1 MNSGVGPADHRV
13 ELARGWDIWRTTAL
27 RGTGFP
33 FRLLDA
39 LVSNETFEAASAF
52 LERRDAF
59 ERQCKALLDACVAAL
74 PGESKTELRQLRKA
88 IKRLRRHEAPESLS
102 EREGL
107 QEHLSLLK
115 STLAAR
121 QAAQET
127 LATMYDQA
135 MQRALEKLR
144 ATGSDPLFR
153 EALLWQNPSVIKT
166 ALEPLQRHAGRG
178 MDSDDRQHGLLLAR
192 YLQRYCSKNETIG
205 FFGPV
210 AWARIG
216 DEPKLLQL
224 RPGADLVAGRET
236 HFEFRAIQA
245 LADRLAAD
253 PRVRPWVAPRLSPA
267 WRITPEYAFGPGGQR
282 LPMTEVQYALLQ
294 HVDGQTAAIE
304 LPARLGLAGDAA
316 VAEVLQFLGAL
327 AEAGIVIW
335 RLALPVVPRPERYLQ
350 RALESIGEPTLREAA
365 LAGLDSLV
373 QARNGLAT
381 AAGDP
386 AKLSERLS
394 ALQAEFTRLTG
405 NPAQQQKRGG
415 QAGRA
420 LVYEDCVRDVD
431 CRLGQ
436 PLLEHLGAPLAL
448 VLRSARWF
456 TRQLA
461 RQYSEFV
468 RAEVASLAREQGASG
483 VPLERVW
490 RHLQEQH
497 DIVLLIIDDVV
508 EQLTEAWSGLLL
520 AGAAPGTRVMEWD
533 STDLQQRVKAV
544 FPAEAPGWH
553 GARYHSP
560 DIMIAAASAD
570 DIRDDEFLLVLGE
583 LHAAWNTL
591 LQQIFLDL
599 HPAPDHLLA
608 DVALDQP
615 EPELVAVPPGNM
627 GGHRRL
633 NDPGTPHD
641 MHFEYDGTPSWR
653 SQDQVLPIAELLV
666 EVTDKGLEVRTRDGS
681 RRFPGSAFFGPQLR
695 SFCARRFR
703 LLPALPHTPRV
714 VVDRLVINR
723 ETWRFDVQELA
734 FASATA
740 PLERYAGFCSFAA
753 QHSFQ
758 RWTFVRTHR
767 EKKPVYVDLH
777 SPMLVEV
784 AMKLVRAAAGDEAGW
799 VSISEMLPSPE
810 QLWLTDGE
818 GERYCSELR
827 TAILDQARYE
837 AEPGLW

>member
-1 MNSGVGPADHRV
+1 LKAASEPVGHRV
-13 ELARGWDIWRTTAL
+13 ELAQGWDIWRTIAL

-33 FRLLDA
+33 FHLLDD
-39 LVSNETFEAASAF
+39 LVSPEAFEAASAV
-52 LERRDAF
+52 LERQDAF
-59 ERQCKALLDACVAAL
+59 ERQCAALRDACVAKL

-88 IKRLRRHEAPESLS
+88 IKRLRRHEAPESLPQ
-102 EREGL
+102 REGL
-107 QEHLSLLK
+107 QQHLSLLK
-115 STLAAR
+115 STLAAL
-121 QAAQET
+121 QAAQE
-127 LATMYDQA
+127 AFAEVYDET
-135 MQRALEKLR
+135 MQRTLEKLR
-144 ATGSDPLFR
+144 DTGDDPLFR
-153 EALLWQNPSVIKT
+153 EALLWQNPSVIET

-178 MDSDDRQHGLLLAR
+178 MDSDNRQHGLLLAR
-192 YLQRYCSKNETIG
+192 YLQRYCSKNESIG

-224 RPGADLVAGRET
+224 RPGTGLVAGRET

-253 PRVRPWVAPRLSPA
+253 PRVRPWLAPRLSPA

-294 HVDGQTAAIE
+294 HVDGQAAAIE
-304 LPARLGLAGDAA
+304 LPAQWGLAGDAA

-350 RALESIGEPTLREAA
+350 RALESIGEPSLRDSA
-365 LAGLDSLV
+365 LAGLNSLV
-373 QARNGLAT
+373 KARDDLAV

-386 AKLSERLS
+386 AKLSARLH

-456 TRQLA
+456 TRQLT

-468 RAEVASLAREQGASG
+468 RAEMASLAREQGASA
-483 VPLERVW
+483 VPLERLW

-520 AGAAPGTRVMEWD
+520 AGAAPGTRVIEWD
-533 STDLQQRVKAV
+533 STDLQQPVEAV
-544 FPAEAPGWH
+544 FPAEAPGWP

-560 DIMIAAASAD
+560 DIMIAANSAD
-570 DIRDDEFLLVLGE
+570 DIQDGDFLLVLGE
-583 LHAAWNTL
+583 LHAAGNTL

-599 HPAPDHLLA
+599 HPEAEQLLA
-608 DVALDQP
+608 DVAMDQP

-627 GGHRRL
+627 GGHRRVY
-633 NDPGTPHD
+633 DPATPHD
-641 MHFEYDGTPSWR
+641 VHFEYDDTPSWR
-653 SQDQVLPIAELLV
+653 SRDQVLPIAELLV
-666 EVTDKGLEVRTRDGS
+666 EVTDQGLEVRTRDGS
-681 RRFPGSAFFGPQLR
+681 RRFPGSAFLGPQLR
-695 SFCARRFR
+695 SFSARRFR
-703 LLPALPHTPRV
+703 LLPTQSHTPRV
-714 VVDRLVINR
+714 VLDRLVINR
-723 ETWRFDVQELA
+723 ETWRFDVDELG
-734 FASATA
+734 FASATE
-740 PLERYAGFCSFAA
+740 PLARYTGFVDFAA
-753 QHSFQ
+753 RHDFP
-758 RWTFVRTHR
+758 RWTYLRTHR
-767 EKKPVYVDLH
+767 EKKPVYLDLH

-784 AMKLVRAAAGDEAGW
+784 AIKLVRTAARDEGGW
-799 VSISEMLPSPE
+799 VSVSEMLPTPE
-810 QLWLTDGE
+810 QLWLRDGK
-818 GERYCSELR
+818 GARYCSELR
-827 TAILDQARYE
+827 TAILDQAGYTPER
-837 AEPGLW
+837 GLW